1 MPDVAGVSRPP
12 SPSPKIAQPA
22 RRQHPKSQRRWNLIV
37 EASTALFKERGFAA
51 TSMQDI
57 SDRVGLQKGS
67 LYYYVESKEMLLFE
81 ILRDLHKGGEAL
93 VGHINFNTS
102 DALGELRSYLV
113 QICLYTGRHADRLVI
128 FSRDFHFL
136 NSVQQNEIIS
146 ERVMYRRA
154 VEGLIELA
162 IKQGAF
168 SANLDAPS
176 AAQMV
181 LRAIIATFEWYR
193 PDGDRTIEQ
202 IAVQS
207 AAILVQGLA
216 GYGRNTS

>member
-1 MPDVAGVSRPP
+1 
-12 SPSPKIAQPA
+12 
-22 RRQHPKSQRRWNLIV
+22 
-37 EASTALFKERGFAA
+37 
-51 TSMQDI
+51 MQDI

-81 ILRDLHKGGEAL
+81 ILRGLHKGGEAL
-93 VGHINFNTS
+93 VEHINFNTS

-113 QICLYTGRHADRLVI
+113 QICLYTGRHADRLTI

-136 NSVQQNEIIS
+136 NAPQQNEIIS
-146 ERVMYRRA
+146 ERYMYRRA
-154 VEGLIELA
+154 VEGLIALA

-168 SANLDAPS
+168 SASLDVAT

-181 LRAIIATFEWYR
+181 LRAIIATYEWYR
-193 PDGDRTIEQ
+193 PTGGLTIEQ

-216 GYGRNTS
+216 AYGRI

>member
-1 MPDVAGVSRPP
+1 MPEAAAARPSTSRPP
-12 SPSPKIAQPA
+12 TPPVRKRHA
-22 RRQHPKSQRRWNLIV
+22 KSQRRWNLIV

-67 LYYYVESKEMLLFE
+67 LYYYVTSKEMLLFE
-81 ILRDLHKGGEAL
+81 ILRDLHRGGEAL
-93 VGHINFNTS
+93 VDHINFETS
-102 DALGELRSYLV
+102 DAAGELRSYLV
-113 QICLYTGRHADRLVI
+113 QICIYSGRHADRLSI

-136 NSVQQNEIIS
+136 SAAQQNEIIR

-154 VEGLIELA
+154 VEGLIQLA
-162 IKQGAF
+162 IEQGRF
-168 SANLDAPS
+168 SPKLDVAT

-181 LRAIIATFEWYR
+181 LRAIIATYEWYR
-193 PDGDRTIEQ
+193 PDAGLPIEQ

-216 GYGRNTS
+216 AFGRS